1 MPKVKDLDIRRGE
14 TFKLA
19 VRWETEPWLYAAIVS
34 ISLTAPVLVTSAAH
48 TIPNGWNVAVVGA
61 KGLTQLNARYNPP
74 KPADMR
80 RATVVSGTSIEFN
93 EISAAEFSEHRAS
106 TGYLAWLTPHGLAGY
121 TARMQIKD
129 RVGGTVLHSMTT
141 AVDGGI
147 SINDSEKVIEL
158 LINEP
163 TTAAFAWSSGVYD
176 LELVSTG
183 GVVTPLL
190 EGAVTVSA
198 EVTTPII

>member
-1 MPKVKDLDIRRGE
+1 MAKLKDIEVRPGE
-14 TFKLA
+14 TFSLA

-34 ISLTAPVLVTSAAH
+34 ISLTAPVLITSAAQ

-61 KGLTQLNARYNPP
+61 KGLTQLNAKYNPP

-80 RATVVSGTSIEFN
+80 RASVLSSTQIEFN
-93 EISAAEFSEHRAS
+93 EISAAEFSAHRAA
-106 TGYLAWLTPHGLAGY
+106 TGYLAWLTPHELAGY

-129 RVGGTVLHSMTT
+129 RVGGTVLHSMTS

-158 LINEP
+158 SIGEP
-163 TTAAFAWSSGVYD
+163 MTAAFAWTSGVYD
-176 LELVSTG
+176 LELVSPG
-183 GVVTPLL
+183 GIVTRLL
-190 EGAVTVSA
+190 EGTVTVGT